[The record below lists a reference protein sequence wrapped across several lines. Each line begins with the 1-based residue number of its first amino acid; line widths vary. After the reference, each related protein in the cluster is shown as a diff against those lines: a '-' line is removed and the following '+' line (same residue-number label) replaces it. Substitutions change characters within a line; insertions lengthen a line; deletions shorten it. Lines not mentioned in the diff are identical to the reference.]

1 MKLKLKI
8 WRQKNA
14 QDKGAMVDY
23 QIDGIEPDMSF
34 LEMLDVFNEDL
45 SNKEDSQFH
54 LIMTVA
60 KEFAECVLYINGEAH
75 GPDRG
80 VTTCQLHM
88 RMFNDGDT
96 ITIEPP
102 CRCISSGKD
111 LVVAIE
117 AHLIEF
123 NMQEDLYR

>member
-1 MKLKLKI
+1 
-8 WRQKNA
+8 
-14 QDKGAMVDY
+14 MVDY

-60 KEFAECVLYINGEAH
+60 NLRNVFFVYNGEAH

-96 ITIEPP
+96 ITIEPFRAGAFP
-102 CRCISSGKD
+102 
-111 LVVAIE
+111 VVKI
-117 AHLIEF
+117 
-123 NMQEDLYR
+123 